1 MNIHPDVNLKA
12 CNTVISSR
20 ITCVSYV
27 PPNKGRRTGSSLK
40 HRHLS
45 KDLQPS
51 KTSEE
56 KPTTAT
62 TGESLFD
69 IDSSDDEETMTQMNH
84 DEHGIFD
91 ASGHSI
97 LLESDCHSEQQDTR
111 EATMWIGT
119 DDGVSV
125 SNRKRETS
133 DAVWFG

>member
-1 MNIHPDVNLKA
+1 MDIHPDVNLKA

-40 HRHLS
+40 HRPLT
-45 KDLQPS
+45 KDPQPS
-51 KTSEE
+51 KTSED
-56 KPTTAT
+56 KPTTT

-69 IDSSDDEETMTQMNH
+69 IDSSDDEETTTQVNH
-84 DEHGIFD
+84 DMFD
-91 ASGHSI
+91 ASGQSL

-119 DDGVSV
+119 DEGMSV
-125 SNRKRETS
+125 NDQKRDE
-133 DAVWFG
+133 